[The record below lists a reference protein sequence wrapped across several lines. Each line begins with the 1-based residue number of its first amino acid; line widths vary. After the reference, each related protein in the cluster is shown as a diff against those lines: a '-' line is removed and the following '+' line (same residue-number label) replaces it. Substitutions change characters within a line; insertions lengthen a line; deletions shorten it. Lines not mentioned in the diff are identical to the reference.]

1 MSSLHF
7 GYQITPD
14 EYVAAQLLY
23 HKLHGYGRRK
33 VYAAIWIIVGT
44 VFVVMAFNSRPP
56 AWAPFDDSGGLPLFL
71 LAIIG
76 VWWIYA
82 AFRTIFPAGHFRRA
96 YRSFEFPGK
105 SFMADVDETGFK
117 VAGEFQEWRV
127 KWPGVR
133 LRGEDKKVF
142 IFLAGGTLYIF
153 GKKFLSAEQQQIL
166 RILGGFGPA

>member
-1 MSSLHF
+1 
-7 GYQITPD
+7 
-14 EYVAAQLLY
+14 VAAQLLD
-23 HKLHGYGRRK
+23 HKLHGYGRRT

-44 VFVVMAFNSRPP
+44 VFVVMAFNSKPP
-56 AWAPFDDSGGLPLFL
+56 VWTPFDYSGGLPLFL
-71 LAIIG
+71 LAILG

-82 AFRTIFPAGHFRRA
+82 AFRTIFPARHFRRA

-105 SFMADVDETGFK
+105 SFIADVDETGFN

-133 LRGEDKKVF
+133 LRGEDKEIF

-153 GKKFLSAEQQQIL
+153 GKRVLSAEQQKL
-166 RILGGFGPA
+166 RQFGGFGPA